1 MPPAQQRIIPL
12 GWPASVS
19 RLCSRDSLPLPLCP
33 VLLSVPCRMPVFVRY
48 VSGEICT
55 PILASKASPVNGVQP
70 ALSVSSSSN
79 AGGTVRRR
87 SGRGGP
93 LRPDMLWAC
102 NTGEGPA
109 RNPTRPARATPHA
122 ARIRS
127 PTRRAPTA
135 PKRPARATPH
145 APRHPRAPRVQPRT
159 RPAPAAPRAACRN
172 PARPAPATPTR
183 PAPATPHA
191 ARTYHA
197 PCQLAFFAFWCM
209 MVLRCCPAAPPP
221 SGGAP

>member
-87 SGRGGP
+87 SGRGDP

-109 RNPTRPARATPHA
+109 RNPKRPARATPHA

-145 APRHPRAPRVQPRT
+145 APRPATPARPARATPHAPRARSPTRCLPQPRAPRARNTHAPCARNPT
-159 RPAPAAPRAACRN
+159 RPTPAAPRAARRVN
-172 PARPAPATPTR
+172 LLFSR
-183 PAPATPHA
+183 
-191 ARTYHA
+191 
-197 PCQLAFFAFWCM
+197 FG
-209 MVLRCCPAAPPP
+209 V
-221 SGGAP
+221 